1 LNRQDNRVACLKGLS
16 MLKKALWMMIPFML
30 IFLLG
35 LILLMRPQYHVP
47 IVEVM
52 DTFTRQ
58 EKTGQRSAHRH
69 TVDYA
74 TVKVALDGKEHE
86 VTVHDN
92 TWKPLKAGDTVV
104 VTRGLFGRIVESR
117 TRNAYRLMAFSAVMG
132 SACMMVFW
140 IIGKRKKL

>member
-1 LNRQDNRVACLKGLS
+1 

-30 IFLLG
+30 IFLFG

-58 EKTGQRSAHRH
+58 EKTGQRSAHLH

-74 TVKVALDGKEHE
+74 TVKVELDGEEHK

-92 TWKPLKAGDTVV
+92 SWQPLKTGDTVV
-104 VTRGLFGRIVESR
+104 VTRGLFGRIVE
-117 TRNAYRLMAFSAVMG
+117 YRL
-132 SACMMVFW
+132 
-140 IIGKRKKL
+140 

>member
-1 LNRQDNRVACLKGLS
+1 

-74 TVKVALDGKEHE
+74 TVKVELDGEEHK

-92 TWKPLKAGDTVV
+92 SWQPLKAGDTVV
-104 VTRGLFGRIVESR
+104 VTRGLFGRIVEYRSR
-117 TRNAYRLMAFSAVMG
+117 SAYRLIVCAATMG
-132 SACMMVFW
+132 PACLLLFW
-140 IIGKRKKL
+140 IIVKRLNAGDRRGMGS

>member
-1 LNRQDNRVACLKGLS
+1 
-16 MLKKALWMMIPFML
+16 MFKKALWMMIPFML

-74 TVKVALDGKEHE
+74 TVKVELDGEEHK

-92 TWKPLKAGDTVV
+92 SWQPLKTGDTVV
-104 VTRGLFGRIVESR
+104 VTRGLFGRIVEYRSR
-117 TRNAYRLMAFSAVMG
+117 SGYRLIVCAATMG
-132 SACMMVFW
+132 PACLLLFW
-140 IIGKRKKL
+140 IIVKRKNAGDRRGMGS

>member
-1 LNRQDNRVACLKGLS
+1 
-16 MLKKALWMMIPFML
+16 MFKKAILLTIPFLL

-35 LILLMRPQYHVP
+35 LALLLRPQYRVR
-47 IVEVM
+47 IIDVV

-58 EKTGQRSAHRH
+58 EKTGQRSLHRH
-69 TVDYA
+69 TVAYA
-74 TVKVALDGKEHE
+74 TVKVDLDGEEHE
-86 VTVHDN
+86 VTVHDD
-92 TWKPLKAGDTVV
+92 TWIPLKAGDTVV
-104 VTRGLFGRIVESR
+104 VTRGLFGRIVEYR

>member
-1 LNRQDNRVACLKGLS
+1 

-104 VTRGLFGRIVESR
+104 VTRGLFGRIVEYR

>member
-1 LNRQDNRVACLKGLS
+1 
-16 MLKKALWMMIPFML
+16 MIPFML

-104 VTRGLFGRIVESR
+104 VTRGLFGRIVEYR

-132 SACMMVFW
+132 SACMMVVW

>member
-1 LNRQDNRVACLKGLS
+1 MNRQDNRVACLKGLS

-104 VTRGLFGRIVESR
+104 VTRGLFGRIVEYR

>member
-1 LNRQDNRVACLKGLS
+1 
-16 MLKKALWMMIPFML
+16 MFKKALWMMIPFML

-132 SACMMVFW
+132 SACMMVVW

>member
-104 VTRGLFGRIVESR
+104 VTRGLFGRIVEYR

-132 SACMMVFW
+132 SACMMVVW

>member
-1 LNRQDNRVACLKGLS
+1 

-74 TVKVALDGKEHE
+74 TVKVELDGEEHK

-92 TWKPLKAGDTVV
+92 AWQPLKTGDTVV
-104 VTRGLFGRIVESR
+104 VTRGLFGRIVEYRS
-117 TRNAYRLMAFSAVMG
+117 RNAYRLMVCAATMG
-132 SACMMVFW
+132 PACLLLFW
-140 IIGKRKKL
+140 IIVKRLNAGDRKGRGS

>member
-1 LNRQDNRVACLKGLS
+1 
-16 MLKKALWMMIPFML
+16 MIPFML

-104 VTRGLFGRIVESR
+104 VTRGLFGRIVEYR

>member
-1 LNRQDNRVACLKGLS
+1 MNRQDNRVACLKGLS

-74 TVKVALDGKEHE
+74 TVKVDLDGEEHE
-86 VTVHDN
+86 VTVHDD
-92 TWKPLKAGDTVV
+92 TWISLKAGDTVV
-104 VTRGLFGRIVESR
+104 VTRGLFGRIVEYR

>member
-1 LNRQDNRVACLKGLS
+1 
-16 MLKKALWMMIPFML
+16 MHKKALWMMIPFML

-104 VTRGLFGRIVESR
+104 VTRGLFGRIVEYR

>member
-104 VTRGLFGRIVESR
+104 VTRGLFGRIVEYR

>member
-1 LNRQDNRVACLKGLS
+1 

-58 EKTGQRSAHRH
+58 EKTGQRSSHRSA
-69 TVDYA
+69 VEYA
-74 TVKVALDGKEHE
+74 TVKVELDGKEHE

-92 TWKPLKAGDTVV
+92 SWQPLKAGDTVV
-104 VTRGLFGRIVESR
+104 VTRGLFGRIVEYRSR
-117 TRNAYRLMAFSAVMG
+117 SAYRLMVCAATMG
-132 SACMMVFW
+132 PACLLLFW
-140 IIGKRKKL
+140 IIVKRKNAGDRRGMGS

>member
-1 LNRQDNRVACLKGLS
+1 
-16 MLKKALWMMIPFML
+16 MFKKALWLMIPFML

-35 LILLMRPQYHVP
+35 LILLMRPQYQVP

-74 TVKVALDGKEHE
+74 TVKVELDGKEHE
-86 VTVHDN
+86 VTVHDYS
-92 TWKPLKAGDTVV
+92 WQPLKAGDGTYDMMRKSMFFVV
-104 VTRGLFGRIVESR
+104 
-117 TRNAYRLMAFSAVMG
+117 
-132 SACMMVFW
+132 
-140 IIGKRKKL
+140 